1 VTLWHVGVE
10 RQVES
15 PDGGI
20 INDPVLLRLAENRF
34 SLSLADSDVLHWAL
48 GVAHTALGST

>member
-1 VTLWHVGVE
+1 VTPWHVGVE